1 MCRIDRI
8 VQNLIIFP
16 DFILHILS
24 INVNR
29 ISDDPLIISIF
40 QKEICHAPC
49 RVYGAGLILQAEMH
63 VICSASNNI

>member
-8 VQNLIIFP
+8 VQNQIIFS
-16 DFILHILS
+16 DFILYILS

-40 QKEICHAPC
+40 QKEICHAP
-49 RVYGAGLILQAEMH
+49 GA
-63 VICSASNNI
+63 AST

>member
-16 DFILHILS
+16 DFILYILS
-24 INVNR
+24 IHVNR

-40 QKEICHAPC
+40 QKEICHAPRPSC
-49 RVYGAGLILQAEMH
+49 LYRPALLF
-63 VICSASNNI
+63 

>member
-40 QKEICHAPC
+40 QKEICHSPGETEDGQVGRAQG
-49 RVYGAGLILQAEMH
+49 RQ
-63 VICSASNNI
+63 S